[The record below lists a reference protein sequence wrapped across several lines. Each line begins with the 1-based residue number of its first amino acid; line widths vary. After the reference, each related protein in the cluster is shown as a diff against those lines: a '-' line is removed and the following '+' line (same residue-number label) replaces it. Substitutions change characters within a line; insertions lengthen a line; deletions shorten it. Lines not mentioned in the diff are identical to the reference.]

1 MFAIPFR
8 YRFLLVKEMERSE
21 KSLITI
27 VISIVLMLSMCLTA
41 YAVPKTMPDGT
52 MFDAEYYAQNNP
64 DVVALVGDSEDALW
78 VHYDNFG
85 RNEGRKP
92 TEDGIVV
99 PSVTQTATVTAPSA
113 GSFGD
118 MSVIKKSKKEV
129 LWFFRGHKPGGNPYD
144 VSDSSSAEG
153 VGFDHVR
160 YAADYPD
167 VAAQVGTSHEA
178 LWNHYKTKGY
188 DEGRDAHY
196 NLTGDPRL
204 YGDCFSYAETVC
216 VAKKICNNN
225 MSDYEKA
232 RAVFDYISS
241 HCEYDWENYNNGTT
255 DNYLDQSAYGFYKYG
270 KMVCGGYA
278 YTYSIFMN
286 VLGIQNIRDY
296 CISEDRHASNI
307 IYIDGRTIRVDVT
320 RNKFDY

>member
-1 MFAIPFR
+1 
-8 YRFLLVKEMERSE
+8 
-21 KSLITI
+21 
-27 VISIVLMLSMCLTA
+27 MLSLCLTA

-52 MFDAEYYAQNNP
+52 LFDAEYYAQNNP
-64 DVVALVGDSEDALW
+64 DVVALVGDSEEVLW
-78 VHYDNFG
+78 AHYDNFG

-92 TEDGIVV
+92 TADSAVT
-99 PSVTQTATVTAPSA
+99 PSVTQSNVNVPQST

-118 MSVIKKSKKEV
+118 MSVIKKSKKDV
-129 LWFFRGHKPGGNPYD
+129 LWYFRGHKPGGNPYD

-196 NLTGDPRL
+196 FITDDQRQ
-204 YGDCFSYAETVC
+204 YADCFWYVETVC
-216 VAKKICNNN
+216 VAKKICNSS

-232 RAVFDYISS
+232 RVVYDYIRS
-241 HCEYDWENYNNGTT
+241 HCVYDY
-255 DNYLDQSAYGFYKYG
+255 DNYFNETWNNYIDQTPYGFYKYG
-270 KMVCGGYA
+270 KMVCMGYA
-278 YTYSIFMN
+278 NTYKTFMD
-286 VLGIQNIRDY
+286 VLGIKQTYDPSIPNHI
-296 CISEDRHASNI
+296 SNI
-307 IYIDGRTIRVDVT
+307 IFIDGRSIRVDVT
-320 RNKFDY
+320 NNLFDY